1 VTVVYENP
9 AELGPPLGKYSH
21 LSRAGDLV
29 MIAGQVGVRPDG
41 SLAGTDLRSQLFE
54 TFENLRRALGAA
66 GGGLENVMKLSTYLV
81 GEDPIEP
88 FREARNELY
97 DRIYPSG
104 GYPPN
109 TLLVV
114 QRLARPD
121 FLVEIDAMAW
131 IPRDAPGRDV

>member
-1 VTVVYENP
+1 MAVAYENP
-9 AELGPPLGKYSH
+9 VELGPPLGKYSH

-29 MIAGQVGVRPDG
+29 MVAGQVGVRPDG

-81 GEDPIEP
+81 GEDPIEA

-97 DRIYPSG
+97 ARIYPSG
-104 GYPPN
+104 AYPPN

-114 QRLARPD
+114 QRLVRPD